1 MKWRLVIRPRAETD
15 LREAQDWYDSQR
27 AGLAEEFIAEIEA
40 ALRALVRDPQRHTV
54 YYRGFRRVFVRRFPY
69 KLFYRLEDDR
79 VIVSRILHARRDHPQ
94 FLRPENS

>member
-1 MKWRLVIRPRAETD
+1 VKWRLVIRPRAETD
-15 LREAQDWYDSQR
+15 LREAQDWYEGQR
-27 AGLAEEFIAEIEA
+27 AGLGDEFIAEIEA
-40 ALRALVRDPQRHTV
+40 ALRALARDPQRYTV

-94 FLRPENS
+94 LLRPENS